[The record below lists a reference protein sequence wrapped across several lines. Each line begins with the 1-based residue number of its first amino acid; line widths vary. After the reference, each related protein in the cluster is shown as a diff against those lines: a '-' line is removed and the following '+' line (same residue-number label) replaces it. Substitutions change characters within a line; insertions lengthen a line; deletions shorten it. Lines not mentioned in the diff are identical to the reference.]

1 MKAECL
7 VLNAFGVDGF
17 KCSLKKWRSKENA
30 LGMHELKL
38 GLWMKNAGLDCI
50 DRHPL
55 KK

>member
-1 MKAECL
+1 MFSAQCL
-7 VLNAFGVDGF
+7 IALKVS
-17 KCSLKKWRSKENA
+17 CSLKKWRSKENA